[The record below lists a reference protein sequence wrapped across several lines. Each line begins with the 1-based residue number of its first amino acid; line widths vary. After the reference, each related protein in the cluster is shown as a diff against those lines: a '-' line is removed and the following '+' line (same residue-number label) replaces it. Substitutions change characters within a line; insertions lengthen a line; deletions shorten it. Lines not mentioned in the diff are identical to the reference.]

1 MTKRIE
7 KISLYI
13 NDDEKVLDVGC
24 DSALLS
30 INLAKRGIYSIAS
43 DLRSN
48 IIENAEKNI
57 KENLKKYI
65 SFRVGSGITLK
76 EEEND
81 FTLVMAGMGSYLMI
95 DILRSTNKKFKKI
108 ITISNNNHDM
118 LRREFLSLGYIVD
131 KEEIIKERNKYY
143 NLIIF
148 KEGYKKYKDEELII
162 GINHINQELLS
173 EKNIILI
180 NKYKQILKKIKD
192 VDRIKELERT
202 IQILESSI

>member
-108 ITISNNNHDM
+108 ITISNNNHDI

-180 NKYKQILKKIKD
+180 NKYKQILKKLKD

>member
-118 LRREFLSLGYIVD
+118 LWREFLSLGYIVD

-180 NKYKQILKKIKD
+180 NKYKQILKKLKD

>member
-180 NKYKQILKKIKD
+180 NKYKQILKKLKD